1 MPSVQ
6 DTQTPTTTR
15 RPRLRRR
22 VRGKVMVL
30 LCIFY
35 ALAYIDRS
43 NISTAA
49 PFIHTD
55 LQLSDAQMGLVFSAF
70 ALPYAF
76 LQMPGGWLGD
86 RFGPRRT
93 LAWLGGVWT
102 AATVAT
108 GAAGG
113 LGTLVASRLALGAG
127 ESAAFPTAT
136 AAMSRWLP
144 AQLRGTGQG
153 LVHAAS
159 RLGSAGAPLLVGAII
174 AAGSWRVSF
183 YVVGGLSLVWA
194 VVWFAFFRDRPKDHQ
209 AVTSVELEELDRGD
223 AATDRRTSTPWRTVV
238 PALLPV
244 AVVDFCYG
252 WLLWVYITWLPTVF
266 QSSFGLDV
274 GSYALYT
281 SLVLAAGALGDLVG
295 GWLADYLMRRCRSRR
310 TARLLPLVVG
320 LGGSLVALVPALLV
334 HGLVTVTVSLAVA
347 YFLLE
352 LTNSTLWALPMDMV
366 PEHAGA
372 ASGFMNT
379 GFGLAGTLS
388 PLVFGVLLGATG
400 GNWRVPLTLSL
411 VLLVVGIAVSF
422 LIKPH
427 RRVPVDEGASVA

>member
-6 DTQTPTTTR
+6 DTRTITTTR
-15 RPRLRRR
+15 RPGLRRR

-55 LQLSDAQMGLVFSAF
+55 LHLSDAQMGLVFSAF

-86 RFGPRRT
+86 RFGARRT

-108 GAAGG
+108 GAAGA

-136 AAMSRWLP
+136 TAMSRWLP

-153 LVHAAS
+153 PGPRRLPARQRRGAAARGGDHRRQLVAGQLLRRRRTLAG
-159 RLGSAGAPLLVGAII
+159 LG
-174 AAGSWRVSF
+174 
-183 YVVGGLSLVWA
+183 
-194 VVWFAFFRDRPKDHQ
+194 VVWLAYFRDRPKDHT

-223 AATDRRTSTPWRTVV
+223 AATDRRTGTPWRTVV

-295 GWLADYLMRRCRSRR
+295 GWLADFLMRRCRSRR

-334 HGLVTVTVSLAVA
+334 HQLLTVTVSLAVA

-427 RRVPVDEGASVA
+427 RRIPVEEGASVA

>member
-6 DTQTPTTTR
+6 DTQTTATTR
-15 RPRLRRR
+15 RPGLRQR

-86 RFGPRRT
+86 RFGARRT
-93 LAWLGGVWT
+93 LAWLGGVWA
-102 AATVAT
+102 AATAAT

-136 AAMSRWLP
+136 TAMSRWLP

-159 RLGSAGAPLLVGAII
+159 RLGNALAPLLVGALI
-174 AAGSWRVSF
+174 AFSTWRTSFFVIGAVS
-183 YVVGGLSLVWA
+183 VVWA
-194 VVWFAFFRDRPKDHQ
+194 VVWAVYYRDAPREHTG
-209 AVTSVELEELDRGD
+209 VGEVEL
-223 AATDRRTSTPWRTVV
+223 S
-238 PALLPV
+238 
-244 AVVDFCYG
+244 
-252 WLLWVYITWLPTVF
+252 
-266 QSSFGLDV
+266 
-274 GSYALYT
+274 
-281 SLVLAAGALGDLVG
+281 
-295 GWLADYLMRRCRSRR
+295 
-310 TARLLPLVVG
+310 
-320 LGGSLVALVPALLV
+320 
-334 HGLVTVTVSLAVA
+334 
-347 YFLLE
+347 E
-352 LTNSTLWALPMDMV
+352 LT
-366 PEHAGA
+366 
-372 ASGFMNT
+372 
-379 GFGLAGTLS
+379 
-388 PLVFGVLLGATG
+388 
-400 GNWRVPLTLSL
+400 
-411 VLLVVGIAVSF
+411 
-422 LIKPH
+422 
-427 RRVPVDEGASVA
+427 